1 MLPAIDDFAL
11 SKLKK
16 NQKIAAVVRPKRVCA
31 ERIPIAV
38 VFALR
43 GSIGMLEKF
52 TVLYFWLDCCF
63 FILAN
68 SV

>member
-38 VFALR
+38 VF
-43 GSIGMLEKF
+43 GEIYSVVF
-52 TVLYFWLDCCF
+52 
-63 FILAN
+63 LA
-68 SV
+68 